1 MTASGRSGGAGRS
14 GGFAVT
20 LIIVGALAQFSIRAH
35 GPQSPADPN
44 RKATMTRATGTF
56 DVTVAPLPA
65 YDTTDGSTL
74 GRMSIDKQYHGDLE
88 GTAKGE
94 MLTGMTSVKDSGV
107 YVAVERFTGT
117 LSGRQGSFVLHHTG
131 IMERGAQKLT
141 VTVVPDSGTGQLTGL
156 TGTLN
161 IIIADGR
168 HLYEFDYALTT
179 K

>member
-1 MTASGRSGGAGRS
+1 MIAVSSRSGGMLAACAIVLAGATAGVSVLARVQQS
-14 GGFAVT
+14 TIGLNREAV
-20 LIIVGALAQFSIRAH
+20 
-35 GPQSPADPN
+35 
-44 RKATMTRATGTF
+44 MTRANGTF
-56 DVTVAPLPA
+56 DVKVAPLPA
-65 YDTTDGSTL
+65 YDTTEGTTL

-88 GTAKGE
+88 GAARGE

-117 LSGRQGSFVLHHTG
+117 LSGRRGSFVLHHTG

-161 IIIADGR
+161 IIIADGK
-168 HLYEFDYALTT
+168 HLYEFDYSLTT
-179 K
+179 R